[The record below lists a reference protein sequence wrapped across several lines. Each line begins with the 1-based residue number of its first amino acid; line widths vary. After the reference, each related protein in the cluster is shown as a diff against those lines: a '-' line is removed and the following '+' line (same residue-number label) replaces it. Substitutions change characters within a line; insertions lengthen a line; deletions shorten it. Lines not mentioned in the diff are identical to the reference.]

1 MRIVQAYRF
10 WAMSGAELQR
20 FNRSERRQQASS
32 VTWPGLNPPYRTV
45 VADPPWSLRTPGA
58 GWGTDARRHYST
70 MTLDEIKALPVQELA
85 DPSGCHLWLWA
96 VASMLEEAHQVARAW
111 GFTPAT
117 VLTWCKSGQPGVGH
131 YLRMNTEFAILA
143 TMGKPITPTEKPLSS
158 WYVWPRVMSGRT
170 AHSRKPSPFLDVVE
184 QVSPG
189 PYVELFARTPRLG
202 WDHHGLGYE
211 GQVSA

>member
-1 MRIVQAYRF
+1 M
-10 WAMSGAELQR
+10 
-20 FNRSERRQQASS
+20 
-32 VTWPGLNPPYRTV
+32 TWPGLDPPYRCV

-58 GWGTDARRHYST
+58 TKADARRHYST
-70 MTLDEIKALPVQELA
+70 MTLDEIKALPVQDLA

-143 TMGKPITPTEKPLSS
+143 TMGKPITPAEKPMSS
-158 WYVWPRVMSGRT
+158 WYVWPRVMSGRFS
-170 AHSRKPSPFLDVVE
+170 HSVKPDPFYDLVE
-184 QVSPG
+184 QCSPA
-189 PYVELFARTPRLG
+189 PRVELFQRRCRFG
-202 WDHHGLGYE
+202 WDGWGLGIE
-211 GQVSA
+211 GQLCAG